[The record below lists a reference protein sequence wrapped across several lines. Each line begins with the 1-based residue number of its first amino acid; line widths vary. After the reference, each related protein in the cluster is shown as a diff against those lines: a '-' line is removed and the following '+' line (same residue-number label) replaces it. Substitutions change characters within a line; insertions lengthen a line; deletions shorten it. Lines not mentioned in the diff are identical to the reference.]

1 MDRSTVSRDYQ
12 FMRDNA
18 AEVLSKY
25 LVETIPL
32 DVMKFLAR
40 LNTISDEAWRMV
52 ERADK
57 EGDNKSKTRELCL
70 AQSAAFDIVN
80 VAIVLIFA
88 FTPSLSSS
96 MI

>member
-1 MDRSTVSRDYQ
+1 
-12 FMRDNA
+12 MRDNA

-40 LNTISDEAWRMV
+40 LNAVSDEAWRMV

-57 EGDNKSKTRELCL
+57 EGDNKWKIRALCL
-70 AQSAAFDIVN
+70 PQSAALDIVN
-80 VAIVLIFA
+80 VVTNNKNAH
-88 FTPSLSSS
+88 
-96 MI
+96 